1 MRFHIVVLALYLAY
15 GVGAAQAQTP
25 QAISSD
31 ERTAAATRATSPIA
45 VDGRLDEP
53 AWQVAPIARG
63 FIQNE
68 PREGEP
74 ATFDTEVRIVYDE
87 EAIYF
92 GVVAADPEPSGIVVT
107 DLKKDYAVDGS
118 DAFVIVLDTFHDGRN
133 GYQFA
138 TNPAG
143 AKWDAQLAHE
153 GRDFNVNWDGMW
165 AVETRITE
173 TGWVAEIV

>member
-1 MRFHIVVLALYLAY
+1 MRFHFALIPVF
-15 GVGAAQAQTP
+15 GVQRRHRWRRTFKERLRRNVPRLPRAA
-25 QAISSD
+25 
-31 ERTAAATRATSPIA
+31 SPI
-45 VDGRLDEP
+45 VLDGRLDEA
-53 AWQVAPIARG
+53 AWQAAPVARE

-74 ATFDTEVRIVYDE
+74 ATFDTEVRVIYDD

-92 GVVAADPEPSGIVVT
+92 GVVAADPDPSRIIVA

-118 DAFVIVLDTFHDGRN
+118 DAFVILLDTFHDGRN

-143 AKWDAQLAHE
+143 AKWDAQLANE
-153 GRDFNVNWDGMW
+153 GRDFNVNWDGIW
-165 AVETRITE
+165 AVEARIDE
-173 TGWVAEIV
+173 TGWWQKS